1 MTRPTESELHVT
13 GRSRYVADLSLPV
26 GALHAAVCW
35 SGIAHG
41 RLRGIDTAKA
51 LAMPGVKAVLTAAD
65 IPGQNQIGVVI
76 DDEPLLAESEVMYAG
91 QPLALVVASD
101 EVSAHAAAAVVTAE
115 IDPLPVS
122 LDPRQAQADGELFAP
137 PRTFHC
143 GDPAVVWEQCAH
155 QVEGR
160 IACGGQEQLYLETH
174 SSLAIPRDDGGMLV
188 HASSQSPSGT
198 QAGVA
203 RVLGVPMHQVEV
215 DVQRLGG
222 GFGGKESQA
231 TPFAAMAA
239 LAAARLQRPVRLLL
253 LRRDDMII
261 TGKRHAYQADYRLG
275 IDADGR
281 ILAYEVELYQDAG
294 AYTDLSL
301 AVLERSLFH
310 VAGSYR
316 IPHLRATGWSCR
328 THHAP
333 STAMRGFGGP
343 QAAYVLEAAIH
354 HLARASNTPAEWI
367 QSASLLEE
375 GDKFPF
381 GMHAKRCRAR
391 ACWDRAREEY
401 AWAESEAAVE
411 TFNRGHRWRKRG
423 IACMP
428 ICFGISFTH
437 LPLNQGSALLHIYGD
452 GSVGFSTGAVEM
464 GQGVNRK
471 LQRVAARGLSL
482 PLEWIRE
489 ESANTTRVANISPSA
504 ASVTADLNGKALLK
518 ACEQLRGRLLEI
530 AASHLGLPTLKLTLR
545 DGRLY
550 QGNKLLTLS
559 WRELIASAYEQRH
572 SLTVQAHYATPELNF
587 DVSSEQGSP
596 FAYHVYG
603 TAIVKVS
610 LDCLR
615 GIYQVESVQVA
626 HDAGHSLD
634 PEVDRGQVEGGIV
647 QGVGWLTSEELRY
660 APDGRLLSN
669 SMANYK
675 PPDIHAAPQ
684 IEVSFLPQADEPRGL
699 LLAKAVGEPP
709 FLYGIAA
716 WSALQQA
723 MYAFNPG
730 LDTPVDAPLTPERV
744 LMALHPDA

>member
-1 MTRPTESELHVT
+1 MTRLGEAELHVT
-13 GRSRYVADLSLPV
+13 GRSRYVADLPLPA

-35 SGIAHG
+35 SRVAHG
-41 RLRGIDTAKA
+41 HLLGVDTAKA
-51 LAMPGVKAVLTAAD
+51 LAMPGVEAVLTAVD
-65 IPGQNQIGVVI
+65 IPGGNRIGVVI
-76 DDEPLLAESEVMYAG
+76 DDEPLLAEDEVMYVG
-91 QPLALVVASD
+91 QPLALVVARD
-101 EVSAHAAAAVVTAE
+101 ETSAHAAAAAVTAQ
-115 IDPLPVS
+115 IDSLPVC
-122 LDPRQAQADGELFAP
+122 LDPRRAKDAGELFAP

-143 GDPAVVWEQCAH
+143 GDPAAVWEQCAH
-155 QVEGR
+155 QIEGR
-160 IACGGQEQLYLETH
+160 TACGGQEQLYLETH

-188 HASSQSPSGT
+188 YASSQSPSGT

-203 RVLGVPMHQVEV
+203 RVLGLPMHQVEV

-231 TPFAAMAA
+231 TPFAALAA

-253 LRRDDMII
+253 PRRDDMTI

-281 ILAYEVELYQDAG
+281 ILSYEVNLYQDAG

-310 VAGSYR
+310 AAGSYR

-354 HLARASNTPAEWI
+354 QLARVSGIPAERI

-375 GDKFPF
+375 GDAFPF
-381 GMHAKRCRAR
+381 GMHAERCRAR

-401 AWAESEAAVE
+401 AWAEREAAVE
-411 TFNRGHRWRKRG
+411 AFNCSHRWRKRG

-471 LQRVAARGLSL
+471 LRRVAAQGLGL
-482 PLEWIRE
+482 PLAWIRE

-504 ASVTADLNGKALLK
+504 ASVTTDLNGKALLK
-518 ACEQLRGRLLEI
+518 ACDQLRGRLLEI
-530 AASHLGLPTLKLTLR
+530 AASHLGLSTPELALR
-545 DGRLY
+545 DGLLY
-550 QGNKLLTLS
+550 QGNKPLPLS
-559 WRELIASAYEQRH
+559 WKELIATVYDQRR
-572 SLTVQAHYATPELNF
+572 SLTAQAHYATPELYF
-587 DVSSEQGSP
+587 DNASEQGHP

-603 TAIVKVS
+603 TAVAEVT

-615 GIYQVESVQVA
+615 GVYTVGPVQVV

-647 QGVGWLTSEELRY
+647 QGVGWLTSEELSY
-660 APDGRLLSN
+660 APDGHLLSD

-675 PPDIHAAPQ
+675 PPDIHAAPE
-684 IEVSFLPQADEPRGL
+684 IEVSFLTEADEPRGL
-699 LLAKAVGEPP
+699 LQAKAVGEPP
-709 FLYGIAA
+709 FLYGIAVWA
-716 WSALQQA
+716 ALQQA
-723 MYAFNPG
+723 MLAYRPD
-730 LDTPVDAPLTPERV
+730 LTTPIDAPLTPERV